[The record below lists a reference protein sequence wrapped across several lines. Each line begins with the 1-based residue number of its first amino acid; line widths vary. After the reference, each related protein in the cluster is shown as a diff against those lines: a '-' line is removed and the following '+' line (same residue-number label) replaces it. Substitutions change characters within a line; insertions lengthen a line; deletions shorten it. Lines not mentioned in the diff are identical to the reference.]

1 MRSKEVAIIGAGKI
15 GRGFLADLFTDAGY
29 HLVFINGSTNTVD
42 KLRAAGRY
50 TIFTTENSQARS
62 KVVTGFEAYS
72 SQRDFEDVVKR
83 LSEIDLVC
91 VALYPDAYDS
101 VADQLVGAIKR
112 RRELGV
118 TEPMNVLFFVN
129 LVFVSDILREKIL
142 EHLSDAADLDYF
154 ETHVGLIEALTA
166 RNGSQP
172 TKEMLDMD
180 PLCVSTGPGYK
191 LPVGDNFVG
200 PKPTD
205 IPSMEFL
212 DRMQGRLVRKVWCGN
227 MGHCLLATLG
237 QRNECTYIYQ
247 CAEIPYIR
255 KCVDYAASEA
265 CFAVGKRFGFSA
277 REMREAG
284 VLGRNWEAQRKNQI
298 KDTIERVAADPLRKL
313 AKNDR
318 YVGPALLCLQYG
330 RVPYFLARGA
340 AYLMMFKD
348 DKDESNVKMHEIIA
362 ELGIEEAIYTLCQ
375 LNKDIEPERFLAQL
389 ILANYREILDQEPDP
404 KSL

>member
-15 GRGFLADLFTDAGY
+15 GRGFLADLFSDAGY

-42 KLRAAGRY
+42 KLREAGRY
-50 TIFTTENSQARS
+50 TIYTTEDSKARK
-62 KVVTGFEAYS
+62 KVITGFEAYS

-83 LSEIDLVC
+83 LSEIDLMC

-101 VADQLVGAIKR
+101 VADQLVGAIR
-112 RRELGV
+112 RRIALGV

-142 EHLSDAADLDYF
+142 ERLTDAAQREYF
-154 ETHVGLIEALTA
+154 ETHVGLVEALTA

-172 TKEMLDMD
+172 TKQMLEED

-191 LPVGDNFVG
+191 LPVGDNFIG
-200 PKPTD
+200 QKPTD

-227 MGHCLLATLG
+227 MGHCLMATLG
-237 QRNECTYIYQ
+237 QRNGCQYIYES
-247 CAEIPYIR
+247 AEIPYIR

-265 CFAVGKRFGFSA
+265 CFGVAKRFGFTTE
-277 REMREAG
+277 EMREAG

-298 KDTIERVAADPLRKL
+298 KDTIERVAADSLRKL
-313 AKNDR
+313 VKNDR

-330 RVPYFLARGA
+330 RLPYFLARGA
-340 AYLMMFKD
+340 AYLMMFKND
-348 DKDESNVKMHEIIA
+348 EDESNVKMHAIIEEKGA
-362 ELGIEEAIYTLCQ
+362 EEAIYTLCQ
-375 LNKDIEPERFLAQL
+375 LNREVENERLLAQL
-389 ILANYREILDQEPDP
+389 ILANYREIQDAEPDP